1 MSEMK
6 KINDEQMNEI
16 AGGKDY
22 RVQNSNF
29 CPRCRNSAYVVKH
42 RNSAYVVKHTE
53 ADGTEIRE
61 CKVCH
66 QEYKYRRY

>member
-29 CPRCRNSAYVVKH
+29 CPKCRNSAYVVN
-42 RNSAYVVKHTE
+42 RTE